1 MHPKSIFL
9 SLSPMFLW
17 VSFLLLALH
26 PVQAAVVEGQPLAAN
41 ALRIIE
47 TLDYLGAPLPNA
59 DRIQLQAAAFAEDV
73 TEIQSLLDRYSLI
86 HLAINPELR
95 VKATRGAAVPV
106 LQQAGY
112 TPVIIRVEND
122 ATVTRSVRM
131 KSPQAG
137 PVYSGASTNILGRQ
151 AQTELN
157 NNENFQ
163 GEHRFLEVEMYEA
176 APMTDRLSGLEIE
189 YLVGLIYS
197 SEAGRR
203 EVKLQFDVG
212 QGTEDLGFRSEV
224 SILFQIQPALEIPL
238 RIVDWN
244 GVPTTARLE
253 FRDSDAKV
261 YPPQPKRLA
270 PDFFFQPQIYRAD
283 KTTVQLPPGKFT
295 LTYSRGPEYRVLKKE
310 IEILPDH
317 TEPIEVQ
324 LERWINPEEFGYYSG
339 DHHIHGGGCSHYD
352 NPTQGVTPGD
362 MFQQVKGEGLNVGC
376 VLTWGPCF
384 DHQRNY
390 FSPIADTVS
399 ESKTVLKYDL
409 EISGFGSAALG
420 HVCLLNLSSQTYPGS
435 EGTKTK
441 GWPTWTVPVMRWAK
455 EQGGVTGYPHSALQ
469 VDARQA
475 AAWWMQERDT
485 DGDGVISVGEERG
498 KLFAEPFAL
507 MDENGDLSISFA
519 ELEKSADR
527 AADQLPNLAPPA
539 MNGGGAMEIFV
550 TAAEGV
556 CDFISAMDTSR
567 VSEWNTWYHL
577 MNCGLPIQ
585 LSGETDF
592 PCMSSRRVGQGRVYA
607 QLGHVGELDFQSWTR
622 AVADGRSYVSDG
634 FAHAMQF
641 KVNGQAPGP
650 EYLQLEKPSQVH
662 VEAVIAFAPERPRA
676 VAYGT
681 LDPASGRRTVGDTIN
696 LHAPRNEDM
705 VRGGAE
711 WVELVWNGE
720 VVDRQKVP
728 ADGKTHS
735 ITFQAQ
741 INQSGWM
748 AIRHFPQM
756 HTNPVRILVNEKP
769 IRASRASAI
778 WCAESI
784 RLLWRNRSSFI
795 SASERTEALESYERA
810 VKQYLKIA
818 QECQDTGLLVPES
831 ENSSVGLKAY

>member
-1 MHPKSIFL
+1 MSPLLFFNQISEMRPVVVLHTSISFWNKYHAVMHPKSTLL
-9 SLSPMFLW
+9 SLSPLFLW

-26 PVQAAVVEGQPLAAN
+26 PIRAAVVEGQPLAAN

-59 DRIQLQAAAFAEDV
+59 DRIQLQGAAFAEDAK
-73 TEIQSLLDRYSLI
+73 EIQSLLDGYSLI

-106 LQQAGY
+106 LQQSGY
-112 TPVIIRVEND
+112 TPVLIRVDNQ

-137 PVYSGASTNILGRQ
+137 PVYSGASTYILGRQ
-151 AQTELN
+151 SQTELN
-157 NNENFQ
+157 DNENFQ
-163 GEHRFLEVEMYEA
+163 GEHRFLEVEMYEV
-176 APMTDRLSGLEIE
+176 APMTDRLSGLELE

-238 RIVDWN
+238 RIWDWN
-244 GVPTTARLE
+244 GEPTTARLE
-253 FRDSDAKV
+253 FRDSDGKV

-324 LERWINPEEFGYYSG
+324 LERWINPEEYGYYSG
-339 DHHIHGGGCSHYD
+339 DHHIHGAGCSHYD
-352 NPTQGVTPGD
+352 NPTQGVTPED

-475 AAWWMQERDT
+475 AAW
-485 DGDGVISVGEERG
+485 
-498 KLFAEPFAL
+498 
-507 MDENGDLSISFA
+507 
-519 ELEKSADR
+519 
-527 AADQLPNLAPPA
+527 
-539 MNGGGAMEIFV
+539 
-550 TAAEGV
+550 
-556 CDFISAMDTSR
+556 
-567 VSEWNTWYHL
+567 YHL

-607 QLGHVGELDFQSWTR
+607 QLGQLDKLDFQTWTR

-641 KVNGQAPGP
+641 NVNGQAPGP
-650 EYLQLEKPSQVH
+650 EYLKLEKPSQVN

-696 LHAPRNEDM
+696 LHAPRNEEI

-720 VVDRQKVP
+720 VIDRQKVP

-748 AIRHFPQM
+748 AVRHFPQM

-778 WCAESI
+778 WCAEAI
-784 RLLWRNRSSFI
+784 RFLWQNRSSFI
-795 SASERTEALESYERA
+795 SASERAEALEAYERA
-810 VKQYLKIA
+810 VKMYLKIA
-818 QECQDTGLLVPES
+818 RECQDTGLSVPES
-831 ENSSVGLKAY
+831 ESSSVGLKGY